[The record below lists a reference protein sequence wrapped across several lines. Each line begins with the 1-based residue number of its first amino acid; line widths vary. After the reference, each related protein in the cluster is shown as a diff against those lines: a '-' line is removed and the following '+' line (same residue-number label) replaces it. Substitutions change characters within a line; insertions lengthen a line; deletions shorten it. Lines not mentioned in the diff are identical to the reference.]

1 MSKLHKDIPRM
12 VRIINIVEQ
21 YNNFKQLGAEEDIKL
36 IRERINNLKSIKN
49 TEELIIEFK
58 WCVKMCNMYYDEIDS
73 DFKSQISKEE
83 LERELL
89 DFS

>member
-73 DFKSQISKEE
+73 DFKSQILKEE